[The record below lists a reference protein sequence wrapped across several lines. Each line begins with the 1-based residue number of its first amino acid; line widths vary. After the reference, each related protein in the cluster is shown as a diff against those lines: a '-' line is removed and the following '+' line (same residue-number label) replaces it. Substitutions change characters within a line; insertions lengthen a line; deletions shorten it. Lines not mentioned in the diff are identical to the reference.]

1 MCLIAWNWQPGQG
14 LLLLANRDEF
24 YARPTQ
30 PLHHWLDAPVL
41 AGKDLQG
48 GGTWLGLGRG
58 GRLAALTNVRDPRQF
73 HARAPSRGA
82 LVADFLRGDV
92 RAQAYLDQIAP
103 QAAAFNPF
111 NLLLFDGDSLL
122 GFESQGARTL
132 TFAAGVNGVSN
143 ARFNT
148 PWPKLQRLTEALK
161 QRDITELVQPQALLP
176 FLTNAHIAAD
186 TDLPDTGVPL
196 ETERALSAAFIRMP
210 GYGTRACSIVH
221 IHGQQ
226 AHMWEHDFDE
236 KGPGGLRYS
245 PYDFPHNAPCP
256 SPTPPPKAPCC

>member
-30 PLHHWLDAPVL
+30 PLHRWPDAPVL

-48 GGTWLGLGRG
+48 GGTWLGLGRE
-58 GRLAALTNVRDPRQF
+58 RRMAALTNVRDPRQF
-73 HARAPSRGA
+73 RANAPTRGA
-82 LVADFLRGDV
+82 LVADFLRGDMS
-92 RAQAYLDQIAP
+92 APSYLEVVAP

-111 NLLLFDGDSLL
+111 NLLLFDGNSLL
-122 GFESQGARTL
+122 GFESQGAQTRV
-132 TFAAGVNGVSN
+132 FAAGVNGVSN

-148 PWPKLQRLTEALK
+148 PWPKLQRLTQALG
-161 QRDITELVQPQALLP
+161 QRGIPPVVEPQALLP
-176 FLTNAHIAAD
+176 LLTDAQTV
-186 TDLPDTGVPL
+186 TDAQLPDTGVPL

-221 IHGQQ
+221 IAGQQ
-226 AHMWEHDFDE
+226 AHMWEQEFDE
-236 KGPGGLRYS
+236 KGAGALR
-245 PYDFPHNAPCP
+245 FMAN
-256 SPTPPPKAPCC
+256 T

>member
-30 PLHHWLDAPVL
+30 PLHRWPDAPVL

-73 HARAPSRGA
+73 RADAPTRGA
-82 LVADFLRGDV
+82 LVADFLRGDIS
-92 RAQAYLDQIAP
+92 AQTYLEEVAP

-111 NLLLFDGDSLL
+111 NLLLFDGESLL
-122 GFESQGARTL
+122 GFESQGAQTRA
-132 TFAAGVNGVSN
+132 FAAGVNGVSN
-143 ARFNT
+143 ASFNT
-148 PWPKLQRLTEALK
+148 PWPKLQRLT
-161 QRDITELVQPQALLP
+161 QALHEQSMPAVVDPNALMP
-176 FLTNAHIAAD
+176 LLTDAQTASDAQ
-186 TDLPDTGVPL
+186 LPDTGVPL

-210 GYGTRACSIVH
+210 GYGTRASSIVH
-221 IHGQQ
+221 IQGQQ
-226 AHMWEHDFDE
+226 AHFWEQEFDE
-236 KGPGGLRYS
+236 NGAGALR
-245 PYDFPHNAPCP
+245 FMAN
-256 SPTPPPKAPCC
+256 T

>member
-30 PLHHWLDAPVL
+30 PLHRWPDAPVL

-58 GRLAALTNVRDPRQF
+58 GRMAALTNVRDPRQF
-73 HARAPSRGA
+73 RADAPTRGA
-82 LVADFLRGDV
+82 LVADFLRSDV
-92 RAQAYLDQIAP
+92 SARSYLEAVAP

-111 NLLLFDGDSLL
+111 NLLLFDGNSLL
-122 GFESQGARTL
+122 GFESQGVQTRA
-132 TFAAGVNGVSN
+132 FAAGVNGVSN

-148 PWPKLQRLTEALK
+148 PWPKLQRLTQALG
-161 QRDITELVQPQALLP
+161 QHGIPLVVEPHALLP
-176 FLTNAHIAAD
+176 LLTDAQTA
-186 TDLPDTGVPL
+186 TDAQLPDTGVPL

-221 IHGQQ
+221 IQGQQ
-226 AHMWEHDFDE
+226 THIWEQEFDE
-236 KGPGGLRYS
+236 NGAGELR
-245 PYDFPHNAPCP
+245 FMAN
-256 SPTPPPKAPCC
+256 T

>member
-1 MCLIAWNWQPGQG
+1 MCLIAWNWQPGRG
-14 LLLLANRDEF
+14 LLLLANRDEL
-24 YARPTQ
+24 YERPTQ
-30 PLHHWLDAPVL
+30 PLHHWPDAPVL

-73 HARAPSRGA
+73 RADAPSRGA
-82 LVADFLRGDV
+82 LVADFLRGDM
-92 RAQAYLDQIAP
+92 RAQTYLEQIGP

-111 NLLLFDGDSLL
+111 NLLLFDGGSLL

-148 PWPKLQRLTEALK
+148 PWPKLQRLTEALN
-161 QRDITELVQPQALLP
+161 QHVIPEVVEPHTLLP
-176 FLTNAHIAAD
+176 LLTNAQIAAD
-186 TDLPDTGVPL
+186 ACLPDTGVPL

-221 IHGQQ
+221 IRGPQ
-226 AHMWEHDFDE
+226 AHIWEQGFDAAGALQARSHRLSDME
-236 KGPGGLRYS
+236 YLTAKP
-245 PYDFPHNAPCP
+245 
-256 SPTPPPKAPCC
+256 

>member
-24 YARPTQ
+24 YVRPTQ
-30 PLHHWLDAPVL
+30 PLHRWPDAPVL

-73 HARAPSRGA
+73 RADAPTRGA
-82 LVADFLRGDV
+82 LVADFLRGDMS
-92 RAQAYLDQIAP
+92 AQTYLEEVGA

-111 NLLLFDGDSLL
+111 NLLLFDGESLL
-122 GFESQGARTL
+122 GFESQGVQTRA
-132 TFAAGVNGVSN
+132 FAAGVNGVSN

-148 PWPKLQRLTEALK
+148 PWPKLQRLTQALHE
-161 QRDITELVQPQALLP
+161 QGMPAVVDPNALLP
-176 FLTNAHIAAD
+176 LLTDAQTA
-186 TDLPDTGVPL
+186 TDAQLPDTGVPL

-221 IHGQQ
+221 IQGER
-226 AHMWEHDFDE
+226 AHIWEQEFDE
-236 KGPGGLRYS
+236 KGARVLR
-245 PYDFPHNAPCP
+245 FLANM
-256 SPTPPPKAPCC
+256 

>member
-30 PLHHWLDAPVL
+30 PLHRWPDAPVL

-73 HARAPSRGA
+73 RADAPTRGA
-82 LVADFLRGDV
+82 LVADFLRSDV
-92 RAQAYLDQIAP
+92 SARSYLEAVAP

-111 NLLLFDGDSLL
+111 NLLLFDGNSLL
-122 GFESQGARTL
+122 GFESQGVQTRA
-132 TFAAGVNGVSN
+132 FAAGVNGVSN

-148 PWPKLQRLTEALK
+148 PWPKLQRLTQALHE
-161 QRDITELVQPQALLP
+161 QGMPAVVDPNALLP
-176 FLTNAHIAAD
+176 LLTDAQTA
-186 TDLPDTGVPL
+186 TDAQLPDTGVPL

-221 IHGQQ
+221 IQGQQ
-226 AHMWEHDFDE
+226 THIWEQEFDE
-236 KGPGGLRYS
+236 NGAGALR
-245 PYDFPHNAPCP
+245 FMAN
-256 SPTPPPKAPCC
+256 T

>member
-24 YARPTQ
+24 YVRPTQ
-30 PLHHWLDAPVL
+30 PLHRWPDAPVL

-73 HARAPSRGA
+73 RADAPTRGA

-92 RAQAYLDQIAP
+92 SARSYLEVVAP
-103 QAAAFNPF
+103 QVAAFNPF
-111 NLLLFDGDSLL
+111 ILLLFDGESLL
-122 GFESQGARTL
+122 GFESQGAQTRV
-132 TFAAGVNGVSN
+132 FAAGVNGVSN

-148 PWPKLQRLTEALK
+148 PWPKLQRLTQALG
-161 QRDITELVQPQALLP
+161 QHGIPPVVEPQALLP
-176 FLTNAHIAAD
+176 LLTDAQTASDAQ
-186 TDLPDTGVPL
+186 LPDTGVPL

-221 IHGQQ
+221 IQGQQ
-226 AHMWEHDFDE
+226 THIWEQEFDE
-236 KGPGGLRYS
+236 NGAGELR
-245 PYDFPHNAPCP
+245 FLAN
-256 SPTPPPKAPCC
+256 T

>member
-30 PLHHWLDAPVL
+30 PLHRWPDAPVL

-58 GRLAALTNVRDPRQF
+58 GRMAALTNVRDPRQF
-73 HARAPSRGA
+73 RADAPTRGA
-82 LVADFLRGDV
+82 LVADFLRGDMS
-92 RAQAYLDQIAP
+92 AQTYLEEVGA

-111 NLLLFDGDSLL
+111 NLLLFDGESLL
-122 GFESQGARTL
+122 GFESQGVQTRA
-132 TFAAGVNGVSN
+132 FAAGVNGVSN

-148 PWPKLQRLTEALK
+148 PWPKLQRLTQALG
-161 QRDITELVQPQALLP
+161 QHGIPPVVEPQALLP
-176 FLTNAHIAAD
+176 LLTDAQTASDAQ
-186 TDLPDTGVPL
+186 LPDTGVPL

-221 IHGQQ
+221 IQGQQ
-226 AHMWEHDFDE
+226 THIWEQEFDE
-236 KGPGGLRYS
+236 NGAGELR
-245 PYDFPHNAPCP
+245 FMAN
-256 SPTPPPKAPCC
+256 T

>member
-30 PLHHWLDAPVL
+30 PLHRWPDAPVL

-73 HARAPSRGA
+73 RADAPTRGA
-82 LVADFLRGDV
+82 LVADFLRGDMS
-92 RAQAYLDQIAP
+92 AQTYLEEVGA

-111 NLLLFDGDSLL
+111 NLLLFDGESLL
-122 GFESQGARTL
+122 GFESQGVQTRA
-132 TFAAGVNGVSN
+132 FAAGVNGVSN

-148 PWPKLQRLTEALK
+148 PWPKLQRLTQALG
-161 QRDITELVQPQALLP
+161 QRGIPLVVEPHALLP
-176 FLTNAHIAAD
+176 LLTDAQTA
-186 TDLPDTGVPL
+186 TDAQLPDTGVPL

-221 IHGQQ
+221 IQGER
-226 AHMWEHDFDE
+226 AHIWEQEFDE
-236 KGPGGLRYS
+236 NGAGALR
-245 PYDFPHNAPCP
+245 FMAN
-256 SPTPPPKAPCC
+256 T